1 VRPSREQEDRPLLVQ
16 FCANDP
22 ATLLAAARLVEH
34 RCDGV
39 DLNLGCPQR
48 IAKRCVR
55 GAAATHARGLRA
67 EMRSLWRSFW
77 RAF

>member
-1 VRPSREQEDRPLLVQ
+1 LPPPQEDRPLLVQ

-22 ATLLAAARLVEH
+22 ATLLAAARLVED

-48 IAKRCVR
+48 IAKKCALASACFRCP
-55 GAAATHARGLRA
+55 AAAAHLRC
-67 EMRSLWRSFW
+67 R
-77 RAF
+77 